1 MLLVALAKLIIL
13 TCLAGL
19 LGPYTFLAIVL
30 IFVVDFIALSI
41 FCKKRRTS
49 QFDPENIPL
58 LEFDSGRKNN
68 RQTTE
73 EEEGEEEFFFFTAAL
88 CSVWVPCVVGDR
100 TRKIFLVSGLTSL
113 VSSVLLLALAVGLA
127 LSGFQEHVYK
137 RPFLLF
143 CFEENSPLLSEND
156 VSSCSF
162 SESNFQTTQ
171 ILHQTVSNPFL
182 TL

>member
-1 MLLVALAKLIIL
+1 MLFVTLSKLIIL

-30 IFVVDFIALSI
+30 IFLVDFIALSI

-73 EEEGEEEFFFFTAAL
+73 EEEGEEEFFFFHCGPLFRLGSL
-88 CSVWVPCVVGDR
+88 CSGGPNSKDLPSQRINKPCKQR
-100 TRKIFLVSGLTSL
+100 TTPRPCCWSGTIW
-113 VSSVLLLALAVGLA
+113 
-127 LSGFQEHVYK
+127 LSRTCPQEAFP
-137 RPFLLF
+137 PFLL
-143 CFEENSPLLSEND
+143 
-156 VSSCSF
+156 
-162 SESNFQTTQ
+162 
-171 ILHQTVSNPFL
+171 
-182 TL
+182 